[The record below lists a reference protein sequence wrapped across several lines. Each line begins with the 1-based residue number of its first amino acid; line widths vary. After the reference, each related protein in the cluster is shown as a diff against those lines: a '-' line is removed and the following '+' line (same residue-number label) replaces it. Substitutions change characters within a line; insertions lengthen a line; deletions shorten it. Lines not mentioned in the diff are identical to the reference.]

1 LTAASTLPGRH
12 RTFPNNTDDI
22 PASPPYILF
31 LAQGTPPK
39 VPTMPQPENIS
50 SLKIADAAHAIRHV
64 FVHDLVLEAHIG
76 VYAHEQNRTQPIRV
90 NVDLT
95 VFEAAHSD
103 SLANVVCYETV
114 VNDIKAIVASGHLN
128 LVETLAEQIAG
139 QCLKDE
145 RVSVARIR
153 VEKLAAIPE
162 AASVGVEI
170 ERAK

>member
-1 LTAASTLPGRH
+1 MTR
-12 RTFPNNTDDI
+12 
-22 PASPPYILF
+22 
-31 LAQGTPPK
+31 
-39 VPTMPQPENIS
+39 PETIAPM
-50 SLKIADAAHAIRHV
+50 KIADAARAIRHV
-64 FVHDLVLEAHIG
+64 FVRDLLLDAHIG
-76 VYAHEQNRTQPIRV
+76 VYAHEHNRTQPIRV

-95 VFEAAHSD
+95 VHEAAHSD

-114 VNDIKAIVASGHLN
+114 VNEIKAIVDSGHLN
-128 LVETLAEQIAG
+128 LVETLAEQIAA

-153 VEKLAAIPE
+153 VEKLAAIAE